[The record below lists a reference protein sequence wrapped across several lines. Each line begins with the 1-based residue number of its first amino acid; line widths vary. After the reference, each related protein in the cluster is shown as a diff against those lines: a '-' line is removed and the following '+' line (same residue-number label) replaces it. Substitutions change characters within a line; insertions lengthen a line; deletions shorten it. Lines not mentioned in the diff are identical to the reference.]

1 MFFVFIFFFVNFIK
15 KNNMKNLLSAFAV
28 LSSSLAFSQYWT
40 IQNTAFTTTSRGISG
55 IVYDANTVWA
65 FAYDG
70 VTSSNN
76 VQEFTKTSNGAQH
89 GLLYKCR

>member
-1 MFFVFIFFFVNFIK
+1 MK
-15 KNNMKNLLSAFAV
+15 KILLSAFAV

-55 IVYDANTVWA
+55 MEVYDANTVWA

-76 VQEFTKTSNGAQH
+76 VQEFTKTSNG
-89 GLLYKCR
+89 GTTWTSSDKCR